1 MDSNVEEAAEILLK
15 HNIPSVLV
23 THHDG
28 EVAGTF
34 SQSDEL
40 NALVTVTGIKK
51 KASNLLCKWKIS
63 RGPPRKLKIC
73 QTSNDLIFVI

>member
-34 SQSDEL
+34 SQSDGL
-40 NALVTVTGIKK
+40 NALITVTGIKK
-51 KASNLLCKWKIS
+51 KHPICFASGGS
-63 RGPPRKLKIC
+63 VGGR
-73 QTSNDLIFVI
+73 QES